1 MLNVK
6 YKHNKNGGIKNWG
19 KFQINKEEF
28 AIARK
33 ARKDLNTPFLHIMV
47 QGLNKEYIFNEEN
60 EIKKYLSLL
69 SKNIQNLNVMIVSY
83 CIMNNHAHILLYS
96 EDVKEVS
103 KLMRKV
109 NTTYAIYYNEKHNRC
124 GYVFRNRYKSEEIF
138 TQSHLIS
145 CINYIHNNPVKAKMC
160 ELKKDYKYSSYN
172 DYTQKTGFI
181 NDELIKKCFENNGLN
196 YQDILKKDY
205 ECYKFIEDYDEIEEF
220 EKKEIIENFIKENNI
235 SFNELQYNKIYLKK
249 IVEILYLDYN
259 VMQKEIAELLEINVS
274 KIRRLINNKF
284 KNN

>member
-1 MLNVK
+1 M
-6 YKHNKNGGIKNWG
+6 KNWG
-19 KFQINKEEF
+19 KFQKNEEEF

-69 SKNIQNLNVMIVSY
+69 STSVKNLKIMIVAY

-96 EDVKEVS
+96 EEIKEVS
-103 KLMRKV
+103 KFMRKV
-109 NTTYAIYYNEKHNRC
+109 NTTYAIYYNDKHKRC
-124 GYVFRNRYKSEEIF
+124 GYVFRNRYKAEEIF

-172 DYTQKTGFI
+172 DYVQETGFI
-181 NDELIKKCFENNGLN
+181 NDELITKCFEQNGLN

-205 ECYKFIEDYDEIEEF
+205 ECYKFIEDYDELEDID
-220 EKKEIIENFIKENNI
+220 KKQIIEHFIKDNNI
-235 SFNELQYNKIYLKK
+235 SFSELQYNKIYLSK
-249 IVEILYLDYN
+249 IIEILYLDNN
-259 VMQKEIAELLEINVS
+259 VTQKEIAQLLEINVS
-274 KIRRLINNKF
+274 KIRRIIENKL